1 MDFLKKVKKIE
12 KNEIDQIMQAVLARY
27 RELFPE
33 WEVSIISFEKGSDR
47 NTDIDRMIAFLRKMK
62 EK

>member
-47 NTDIDRMIAFLRKMK
+47 NADIDRMIAFLRKMK